1 MEQQDISLSYGIRRS
16 PSIGNEGEL
25 SECVNLIPRN
35 GELVN
40 IQPPK
45 VLGISLPSGARLVFV
60 HRTTSFVHYLYI
72 SSANALC
79 YTDGA
84 SATSELEETYA
95 DLLSIQNVGNTLI
108 CLTERGMFYHLWDVA
123 ADDYKYIGTKPPF
136 PVLAF
141 GLKGEFV
148 MDDWVAMDT
157 PDRVVPEREDPYT
170 FTPDNKAYINNV
182 IMGDVSRFIRE
193 ESTEKNRFLYP
204 FFIRYAYRLYD
215 GTTTMLSAPIL
226 MVPSSGITPFAFYL
240 LLPDTGWDDTEY
252 QIVGK
257 YLYRLAAVLCSID
270 YSIDGLDSSARNW
283 TDIVKSIDIFISE
296 PIYTFDYN
304 GEITGAELIDA
315 ENYPDFGIFK
325 LGDNPGYK
333 KYTFYDALSLY
344 IEEGAL
350 TPQDPSLPP
359 GRFILP
365 KKEITDMN
373 LQNSQFYKIASISY
387 EDACTQSN
395 PNTRRDLVMDNFVLD
410 SLNNRERLDDATGY
424 QTLDELRPTYGYT
437 YNSRLNLANIRRVLF
452 NGYPLS
458 SMICFSSNNSNV
470 ATADYSVRT
479 FIREGDKEIVVAS
492 DVSAIDAHAYYL
504 FYPNTNAYKMEVVNQ
519 TAGTVATVALAP
531 HPLLNGAYYFSSFD
545 ELNYTSKSPTS
556 ATTDRTVDMPNKIYT
571 SEVNNPF
578 YFPLGGINTVGT
590 GEIMGIRS
598 TTKALSQGQFGQFPL
613 YAFSTDGIWALEI
626 SDTGLYSS
634 VQPVSRDVCN
644 NPEAITQLDAAIIF
658 TTEGGLKLITGSEV
672 SLLSAQM
679 EGRNT
684 DETDYNVSPDFS
696 SLFVPDTEPF
706 ADTLRTCRMAYD
718 YANALVHIYPS
729 EGTKHYVY
737 SLQSGEYSTFVGDTV
752 AATVA
757 DYPTTVVQI
766 GTALYAMERYTSTD
780 IRQGIA
786 ITRALTL
793 GDPFA
798 LKMLCDLRTL
808 GQRTTAGSKIRI
820 AVFASNDR
828 EQWYRLPSLRQRS
841 FKFYRFVYFTRLA
854 DVDTLSGTRVV
865 FERRRDGKL
874 R

>member
-84 SATSELEETYA
+84 SATGELEGTYA

-108 CLTERGMFYHLWDVA
+108 CLTGRGMFYHLWDVA

-148 MDDWVAMDT
+148 KTDWVELDM
-157 PDRVVPEREDPYT
+157 PEK
-170 FTPDNKAYINNV
+170 NYIKDITNPLDLTENNLEYANNV
-182 IMGDVSRFIRE
+182 LMGLVSKFIRE
-193 ESTEKNRFLYP
+193 ESKEKNRFLYP

-215 GTTTMLSAPIL
+215 GTTTMLSAPVL
-226 MVPSSGITPFAFYL
+226 MIPSSGIAPFAVYKPKFVTADVTDSYL
-240 LLPDTGWDDTEY
+240 GYDTCIAG
-252 QIVGK
+252 
-257 YLYRLAAVLCSID
+257 VLCSID
-270 YSIDGLDSSARNW
+270 YSISGLDSSARNW
-283 TDIVKSIDIFISE
+283 TDIVKSIDVFISE

-304 GEITGAELIDA
+304 GEITGLEVIDT
-315 ENYPDFGIFK
+315 ESYPDFGIFK
-325 LGDNPGYK
+325 LDDNPGYK
-333 KYTFYDALSLY
+333 KYTFYEAADLY
-344 IEEGAL
+344 IENEEIESEGKKF
-350 TPQDPSLPP
+350 SN

-437 YNSRLNLANIRRVLF
+437 YNSRLNLANIRSLLF
-452 NGYPLS
+452 NGYPLR
-458 SMICFSSNNSNV
+458 SMLRFSSNNSNV
-470 ATADYSVRT
+470 ATADFSVRT

-545 ELNYTSKSPTS
+545 ELSYTSKSPTA
-556 ATTDRTVDMPNKIYT
+556 ATQDCTVDMPNKIYT

-613 YAFSTDGIWALEI
+613 SAFSTDGIWALDI

-644 NPEAITQLDAAIIF
+644 NPEAITQLDTAIIF
-658 TTEGGLKLITGSEV
+658 TTESGLKLITGSEV

-737 SLQSGEYSTFVGDTV
+737 SLQSGEYSTFVGDSV

-766 GTALYAMERYTSTD
+766 GTALYAMERYISD
-780 IRQGIA
+780 EIREGIA

-828 EQWYRLPSLRQRS
+828 ERWYRLPSLRQRS

>member
-16 PSIGNEGEL
+16 PSIGSEGEL

-45 VLGISLPSGARLVFV
+45 ALGISLPSGARLVFV
-60 HRTTSFVHYLYI
+60 HRTTSFVHYLYLT
-72 SSANALC
+72 SANALC

-84 SATSELEETYA
+84 GATSELEGTYA

-108 CLTERGMFYHLWDVA
+108 CLTERSMFYHLWDVA

-141 GLKGEFV
+141 GLKATSTTTNWETITLADELSISPSPDWNLFSFSENNMMAINSGV
-148 MDDWVAMDT
+148 M
-157 PDRVVPEREDPYT
+157 
-170 FTPDNKAYINNV
+170 
-182 IMGDVSRFIRE
+182 GGVSKFIRE
-193 ESTEKNRFLYP
+193 ESVEKNKMIYP
-204 FFIRYAYRLYD
+204 FFLRYCYRLFD
-215 GTTTMLSAPIL
+215 GTTSMLSAPIL
-226 MVPSSGITPFAFYL
+226 MLPSSGITPFVIGQFD
-240 LLPDTGWDDTEY
+240 PDDNLVY
-252 QIVGK
+252 K
-257 YLYRLAAVLCSID
+257 YKIIAALCGID
-270 YSIDGLDSSARNW
+270 YSIDGLDSSARDW
-283 TDIVKSIDIFISE
+283 SDVIKSIDIFMSE

-304 GEITGAELIDA
+304 GEIENGLEELDA
-315 ENYPDFGIFK
+315 ESTPNLGIFK
-325 LGDNPGYK
+325 FNDNAGYK
-333 KYTFYDALSLY
+333 KYTALQV
-344 IEEGAL
+344 IEESVDEGDL
-350 TPQDPSLPP
+350 DSVIEGL
-359 GRFILP
+359 RFYPKKLILP
-365 KKEITDMN
+365 QKEITDMN

-458 SMICFSSNNSNV
+458 SMICFSSNSSNV

-492 DVSAIDAHAYYL
+492 DISAIDAHAYYL

-545 ELNYTSKSPTS
+545 ELSYTSKSPTS

-590 GEIMGIRS
+590 GEILGIRS

-658 TTEGGLKLITGSEV
+658 TTEGGLKIITGSEV

-766 GTALYAMERYTSTD
+766 GTALYTMERYTSD
-780 IRQGIA
+780 ELRKGIA

-808 GQRTTAGSKIRI
+808 GQRTTANSKIRI

-841 FKFYRFVYFTRLA
+841 FKFYRFVYFTWLA

>member
-16 PSIGNEGEL
+16 PSIGSEGEL

-45 VLGISLPSGARLVFV
+45 ALGITLPSGARLVFV

-72 SSANALC
+72 TSTNALC

-84 SATSELEETYA
+84 GATSELEGTYA

-108 CLTERGMFYHLWDVA
+108 CLTERGMFYYLWDVA

-148 MDDWVAMDT
+148 KTDWVELDM
-157 PDRVVPEREDPYT
+157 PEKNYVRDPSN
-170 FTPDNKAYINNV
+170 PLELSENNLEYANTAL
-182 IMGDVSRFIRE
+182 MGMVSKFIRE

-226 MVPSSGITPFAFYL
+226 MIPSSGITPFAVYKPKPVIASFVDAYFGY
-240 LLPDTGWDDTEY
+240 DTC
-252 QIVGK
+252 I
-257 YLYRLAAVLCSID
+257 AAVLCGID

-304 GEITGAELIDA
+304 GEITGLEVIDT
-315 ENYPDFGIFK
+315 ESYPDFGIFK
-325 LGDNPGYK
+325 LDDNPGYK
-333 KYTFYDALSLY
+333 KYTFYEMANLY
-344 IEEGAL
+344 IESEEIEVDG
-350 TPQDPSLPP
+350 QKFSN

-395 PNTRRDLVMDNFVLD
+395 PNTRRDLVMDNFVFD

-545 ELNYTSKSPTS
+545 ELSYTSKSPTS
-556 ATTDRTVDMPNKIYT
+556 ATQDRTVDMPNKIYT

-696 SLFVPDTEPF
+696 SLFVPDTELF

-737 SLQSGEYSTFVGDTV
+737 SLQSGEYSTFVGDSV
-752 AATVA
+752 VATVA

-766 GTALYAMERYTSTD
+766 GTALYAMERYTSD
-780 IRQGIA
+780 EIRKGIA

-808 GQRTTAGSKIRI
+808 GQRTTTASKIRI

-841 FKFYRFVYFTRLA
+841 FKFYRFVYFTWLA

>member
-16 PSIGNEGEL
+16 PSIGSEGEL
-25 SECVNLIPRN
+25 SECINLIPRN

-45 VLGISLPSGARLVFV
+45 ALGITLPSGARLVFV

-72 SSANALC
+72 TSTNALC

-84 SATSELEETYA
+84 DATSELEGTYA

-141 GLKGEFV
+141 GLKATSTTTNWETITLADELSISPSPDWNLFSFSENNMMAINSGV
-148 MDDWVAMDT
+148 M
-157 PDRVVPEREDPYT
+157 
-170 FTPDNKAYINNV
+170 
-182 IMGDVSRFIRE
+182 GGVSKFIRE
-193 ESTEKNRFLYP
+193 ESVEKNKMIYP
-204 FFIRYAYRLYD
+204 FFLRYCYRLFD
-215 GTTTMLSAPIL
+215 GTTSMLSAPIL
-226 MVPSSGITPFAFYL
+226 MLPSSGITPFVIGQFN
-240 LLPDTGWDDTEY
+240 PDDNLVY
-252 QIVGK
+252 K
-257 YLYRLAAVLCSID
+257 YKIIAALCGID
-270 YSIDGLDSSARNW
+270 YSIDGLDSSARDW
-283 TDIVKSIDIFISE
+283 SDVIKSIDIFMSE

-304 GEITGAELIDA
+304 GEIENGLEELDA
-315 ENYPDFGIFK
+315 ESTPNFGIFK
-325 LGDNPGYK
+325 FNDNAGYK
-333 KYTFYDALSLY
+333 KYTALQV
-344 IEEGAL
+344 IEESVDEGDL
-350 TPQDPSLPP
+350 DSVIEGL
-359 GRFILP
+359 RFYPKKLILP
-365 KKEITDMN
+365 QKEITDMN

-458 SMICFSSNNSNV
+458 SMICFSSNSSNV

-492 DVSAIDAHAYYL
+492 DISAIDAHAYYL

-545 ELNYTSKSPTS
+545 ELSYTSKSPTS

-737 SLQSGEYSTFVGDTV
+737 SLQSGEYSTFVGDSV

-766 GTALYAMERYTSTD
+766 GTALYAMERYTSD
-780 IRQGIA
+780 EIRKGIA

-808 GQRTTAGSKIRI
+808 GQRTTANSKIRI

>member
-16 PSIGNEGEL
+16 PSIGSEGEL
-25 SECVNLIPRN
+25 SECINLIPRN

-45 VLGISLPSGARLVFV
+45 ALGISLPSGARLVFV
-60 HRTTSFVHYLYI
+60 HRTTSFVHYLYLT
-72 SSANALC
+72 SVNALC

-84 SATSELEETYA
+84 GATGELEGTYA

-148 MDDWVAMDT
+148 KTDWVVLDM
-157 PDRVVPEREDPYT
+157 PDQNRFTDFNPENVFNLTENNLEYA
-170 FTPDNKAYINNV
+170 DNV
-182 IMGDVSRFIRE
+182 LMGSVSKFIRE

-226 MVPSSGITPFAFYL
+226 MIPSTGITPFAINRFRKGEGGSFVEQYL
-240 LLPDTGWDDTEY
+240 GYEY
-252 QIVGK
+252 CI
-257 YLYRLAAVLCSID
+257 AAVLCSID

-283 TDIVKSIDIFISE
+283 TDIVKSIDVFISE

-304 GEITGAELIDA
+304 GEVTGLELVDQ
-315 ENYPDFGIFK
+315 EGYPDFGIYK

-333 KYTFYDALSLY
+333 KYKFFDAADIY
-344 IEEGAL
+344 IKDSDPDATAL
-350 TPQDPSLPP
+350 PYT
-359 GRFILP
+359 RFILP

-437 YNSRLNLANIRRVLF
+437 YNSRLNLANICRVLF

-504 FYPNTNAYKMEVVNQ
+504 FYPNTNAYKMEVVNHN
-519 TAGTVATVALAP
+519 AGTVATVALAP

-545 ELNYTSKSPTS
+545 ELSYTSKSPTA

-696 SLFVPDTEPF
+696 SLFVADTEPF

-766 GTALYAMERYTSTD
+766 GTTLYAMERYTSTD
-780 IRQGIA
+780 IRQGVA

-808 GQRTTAGSKIRI
+808 GQRTTADSKIRI